1 MTRSRALSPRACA
14 ALVLIAALTPASVTA
29 QSGATF
35 IRGDANVDG
44 DRNITDAVYL
54 LGCSFLGTECPSCGD
69 AGDLDDD
76 GMLNITDPV
85 YLLNFLFSGGPAP
98 PAPFDACGPDPTGD
112 ELACAEFARCVE
124 GGGGDTIPAPEGGAV
139 TVVPIEH
146 ATLAL
151 LWNEK
156 TIYVDPV
163 GGATPF
169 RELPPPDIILVTDV
183 HGDHMDGATIR
194 AVAVE
199 GTSLVVPAAVSQS
212 LAGNIGKA
220 TEVILANGETKDVE
234 GIPILGVPMYNLTP
248 DRLRYHAKGRGN
260 GYVIDLGGARVYV
273 SGDTEDIPEMRALT
287 GISAAFLCMNLPFT
301 MTPAQAASA
310 VLEFRPEIVYPYH
323 YSGQRPEDFQTLVEA
338 GSKEIEVRIRDW
350 YP

>member
-1 MTRSRALSPRACA
+1 MTRPCALSPSVFFAFFIVAHA
-14 ALVLIAALTPASVTA
+14 APFARA
-29 QSGATF
+29 QSGASF

-54 LGCSFLGTECPSCGD
+54 LGCSFLGTECPSCAD

-76 GMLNITDPV
+76 GVLNITDPV

-98 PAPFDACGPDPTGD
+98 PAPFDACGPDPTQD
-112 ELACAEFARCVE
+112 ELACPEFPRCDE
-124 GGGGDTIPAPEGGAV
+124 GGGDTIPASEGGVV

-169 RELPPPDIILVTDV
+169 RELPPPDIIVVTDI

-199 GTSLVVPAAVSQS
+199 GTALVVPAAVSQA
-212 LAGNIGKA
+212 LASGGIGKA
-220 TEVILANGETKDVE
+220 TEVILANGETKEVE
-234 GIPILGVPMYNLTP
+234 GIPILAVPMYNLTP

-260 GYVIDLGGARVYV
+260 GYVIDLGGARVYI

-323 YSGQRPEDFQTLVEA
+323 YSGQRPEDFQALVEA

>member
-1 MTRSRALSPRACA
+1 MTRSRALSPRALAAVILAA
-14 ALVLIAALTPASVTA
+14 ALAPLSVLG
-29 QSGATF
+29 QSGASF
-35 IRGDANVDG
+35 IRGHANVDG

-76 GMLNITDPV
+76 GVLKITDPV
-85 YLLNFLFSGGPAP
+85 YLLNCLFAGGPAP
-98 PAPFDACGPDPTGD
+98 LPPFDACGPDPTAD
-112 ELACAEFARCVE
+112 ELGCEAFARCADV
-124 GGGGDTIPAPEGGAV
+124 GGGDTVPAREGVV

-151 LWNEK
+151 LWNGK

-163 GGATPF
+163 GGATLF
-169 RELPPPDIILVTDV
+169 RDLPPPDIILVTDV

-199 GTSLVVPAAVSQS
+199 GTALVVPAAVSRS

-220 TEVILANGETKDVE
+220 TETILANGETKDVKE
-234 GIPILGVPMYNLTP
+234 IPILAVPAYNLTP
-248 DRLRYHAKGRGN
+248 DRLRYHEKGRGN
-260 GYVIDLGGARVYV
+260 GYVVDLGGFFFNDTAT
-273 SGDTEDIPEMRALT
+273 TEDIPEMRALT
-287 GISAAFLCMNLPFT
+287 GIAAAFLCMNLPFT

-310 VLEFRPEIVYPYH
+310 VLEFRPGIVYPYH
-323 YSGQRPEDFQTLVEA
+323 YRGQRPEDFKALVEA
-338 GSKEIEVRIRDW
+338 DSKEIEVRLREW